1 MSKVAVNV
9 ADEEKSLIDKFVEKI
24 PGYKNRSDFIRKA
37 VRNEMKRDYEV
48 LEEISGSWTEKEAEE
63 AEKRIRELKEEDIEA
78 SKHDN

>member
-9 ADEEKSLIDKFVEKI
+9 ADKEKSLIDKFVEKI

-48 LEEISGSWTEKEAEE
+48 LEEISGSWTEKEAEK
-63 AEKRIRELKEEDIEA
+63 AEKRMRELKEEDVEA
-78 SKHDN
+78 SKT

>member
-63 AEKRIRELKEEDIEA
+63 TEKRMRELKEEDIEA